1 MDTTPLLYRESGA
14 MSAVNDMLKLRIKR
28 AILPDDAL
36 MLVSEGVVWD
46 VQLSVERK
54 NIMAVPCSPAKV
66 FQIFRKD
73 CWQKRSEYRE
83 TWNSGV

>member
-1 MDTTPLLYRESGA
+1 

-73 CWQKRSEYRE
+73 SWQKRSEYRE